1 MIIRKKYLNYLI
13 EAKDTEFIKVITGVR
28 RSGKSILLKQYIDY
42 LKELGIKDEFIIYIN
57 LEAYEF
63 QSINDEKSFS
73 DIIINLIPKTE
84 EKFYLLIDEIQ
95 FIEGWQKVINS
106 FRVSFNCDI
115 VITGSNAKL
124 LSGELATLLSGRY
137 IEIDIYPFSFKEF
150 VEAKGINEK
159 SREIDLAYKE
169 YEQYGGFPSVVMS
182 KESIKTTILSGIF
195 DSIVLND
202 IASRGSIRDTL
213 TLKRLVSF
221 LADNVGQL
229 VNPTKISNLLINE
242 KLDISNHTVNRY
254 LELLQTS
261 YLFYEAKPY
270 DLRGKSYLRQNS
282 KYYMVDNGL
291 RNQAIGYKE
300 SNFGNRLENIVFMEL
315 LRRGYKVDVVRI
327 EDKEVDFIARK
338 NEKTEYYQV
347 AYQLPQNTHE
357 TDNLLMIKDNFNK
370 TLITGRYEGVDNIDG
385 INVEYI
391 VDWLLNEK

>member
-1 MIIRKKYLNYLI
+1 MYKREKYLKKLI
-13 EAKDTEFIKVITGVR
+13 DFKDTDFIKVITGVR

-169 YEQYGGFPSVVMS
+169 YEEYGGFPSVVMS

>member
-1 MIIRKKYLNYLI
+1 MYKREKYLKKLI
-13 EAKDTEFIKVITGVR
+13 DFKYTDFIKVITGVR

>member
-1 MIIRKKYLNYLI
+1 MYKREKYLKKLI
-13 EAKDTEFIKVITGVR
+13 DFKDTDFIKVITGVR

>member
-1 MIIRKKYLNYLI
+1 MYKREKYLKKLI
-13 EAKDTEFIKVITGVR
+13 DFKDTDFIKVITGVR

-42 LKELGIKDEFIIYIN
+42 LKELGIKDELIIYIN

-73 DIIINLIPKTE
+73 DLIINLIPKTGK
-84 EKFYLLIDEIQ
+84 KFYLLIDEIQ

-169 YEQYGGFPSVVMS
+169 YEEYGGFPSVVMS

-327 EDKEVDFIARK
+327 DEKEIDFIARK